1 MVDISNIMD
10 FDWHRILFSD
20 QEYSFFWEILFRT
33 PLMFLAVVVVLKFTG
48 KRGVQQLSIFEMV
61 MIITLGSAAG
71 DSMFYDDVG
80 ILHAVA
86 VFVLV
91 LAVYRVLIWLITKF
105 EWFELMIEGKPI
117 YIIRDG
123 KMCLKELKSK
133 ELGSDEFLGTLRGQH
148 VDQLGQV
155 KYAVLED
162 TGSLSVFYFPDD
174 EVLPGLPILPD
185 EYQSKS
191 RKVVK
196 AGLYACAKCARTY
209 ELQPVE
215 DHPCPTCKSLE
226 WVEAVHRK
234 RIG

>member
-1 MVDISNIMD
+1 MVDISNNMD
-10 FDWHRILFSD
+10 FDWQRILFSD
-20 QEYSFFWEILFRT
+20 QEYSFFWEILLRT
-33 PLMFLAVVVVLKFTG
+33 PLMFLAVVIVLKFTG

-71 DSMFYDDVG
+71 DSMFYEDVG
-80 ILHAVA
+80 LLHAVA
-86 VFVLV
+86 VFILV

-105 EWFELMIEGKPI
+105 EWFELLIEGKPI
-117 YIIRDG
+117 FIIREG
-123 KMCLKELKSK
+123 KMCLDELNSK
-133 ELGSDEFLGTLRGQH
+133 ELGSDEFFGTLRGQH

-185 EYQSKS
+185 EFQSKS
-191 RKVVK
+191 SRIVK
-196 AGLYACAKCARTY
+196 AGLYACAKCGRTY
-209 ELQPVE
+209 PLEPAEHV
-215 DHPCPTCKSLE
+215 PCQTCKNRE